1 MTTENLSGIAG
12 SRKTTLA
19 LLAILIGFSAAIILK
34 QGSALAIL
42 FLAVILALIAITGSI
57 VYWTEFKNR
66 DKERDEGPPKRYY
79 VENILLSALI
89 LMSLQGTLG

>member
-1 MTTENLSGIAG
+1 MKPEDLLRDIAG
-12 SRKTTLA
+12 SRKTTIA
-19 LLAILIGFSAAIILK
+19 LLTILIGFSTAIILK

-42 FLAVILALIAITGSI
+42 YMAIILTIIAITGFI
-57 VYWTEFKNR
+57 VYRTGSKKEGR
-66 DKERDEGPPKRYY
+66 DNGPPKRYY

>member
-1 MTTENLSGIAG
+1 MMPEDLLRDIAG

-19 LLAILIGFSAAIILK
+19 LLTILIGFSTAIILK

-42 FLAVILALIAITGSI
+42 YMAIILTLIAITGFI
-57 VYWTEFKNR
+57 VYRTESK
-66 DKERDEGPPKRYY
+66 KEGRNNGPTKRYY